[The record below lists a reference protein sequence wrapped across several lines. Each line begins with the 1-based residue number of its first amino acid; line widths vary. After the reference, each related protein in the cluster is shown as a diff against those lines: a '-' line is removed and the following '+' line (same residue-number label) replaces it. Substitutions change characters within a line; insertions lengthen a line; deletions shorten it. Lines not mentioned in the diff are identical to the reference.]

1 MASPGSR
8 EMEGRVGHRANPR
21 EATSDGP
28 VEATIMIAKTTA
40 PSCVVS
46 SACSSIGDWGGRS
59 ERRGEDLMRASQ
71 HGNQSK
77 PGGRQVL
84 WWQQAVAAMPTS
96 GLACFGIGML
106 ARGPLAETAGIKWP
120 WGRKSSA
127 AGCSYYIYVH
137 YCTLPTVRIYQ
148 LSAAVH
154 QPRFHWIPGFPDFFD
169 DP

>member
-1 MASPGSR
+1 
-8 EMEGRVGHRANPR
+8 
-21 EATSDGP
+21 
-28 VEATIMIAKTTA
+28 
-40 PSCVVS
+40 
-46 SACSSIGDWGGRS
+46 
-59 ERRGEDLMRASQ
+59 MRASQ

-127 AGCSYYIYVH
+127 ATVDVY
-137 YCTLPTVRIYQ
+137 YCTVLSSTGRIYQ
-148 LSAAVH
+148 LTQRCSASTS
-154 QPRFHWIPGFPDFFD
+154 IPGFPDFLMTHKFYSRSLLL
-169 DP
+169 